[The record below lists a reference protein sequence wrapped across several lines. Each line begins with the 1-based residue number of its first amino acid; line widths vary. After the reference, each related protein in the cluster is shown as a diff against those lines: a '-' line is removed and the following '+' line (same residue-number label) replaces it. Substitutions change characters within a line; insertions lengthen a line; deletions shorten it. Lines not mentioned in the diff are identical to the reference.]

1 VQFSGQERHLPAA
14 AYDPAVAG
22 EPSGAR
28 RAQELH
34 VQVGGGREEAR
45 TQRGD
50 QRRAQG
56 VIEHR
61 RQEPA
66 LDHPYGVQELLAG
79 GKRDLDRAGLRIH
92 RDQLPPEQDGRGR
105 RRGPAFHHIP
115 ERPLARHPAIPI
127 RAG

>member
-1 VQFSGQERHLPAA
+1 
-14 AYDPAVAG
+14 
-22 EPSGAR
+22 
-28 RAQELH
+28 
-34 VQVGGGREEAR
+34 VQVGGWREETR

-56 VIEHR
+56 VVEHR

-66 LDHPYGVQELLAG
+66 LDRPDGVQELLAG
-79 GKRDLDRAGLRIH
+79 GKRDLDRAGLGIN
-92 RDQLPPEQDGRGR
+92 RDQLPAEQDRRGR

-127 RAG
+127 RDQRHS

>member
-1 VQFSGQERHLPAA
+1 
-14 AYDPAVAG
+14 
-22 EPSGAR
+22 
-28 RAQELH
+28 
-34 VQVGGGREEAR
+34 VQVGGWREETR

-56 VIEHR
+56 VVEHR

-66 LDHPYGVQELLAG
+66 LDDPGGVQELLAG
-79 GKRDLDRAGLRIH
+79 GKRDLDRAGLGMDL
-92 RDQLPPEQDGRGR
+92 DQLPSEQDGRGR

-127 RAG
+127 RDQRHS

>member
-1 VQFSGQERHLPAA
+1 
-14 AYDPAVAG
+14 
-22 EPSGAR
+22 
-28 RAQELH
+28 
-34 VQVGGGREEAR
+34 VQVGSRREETR

-79 GKRDLDRAGLRIH
+79 GKRDLDRAGFGID

-105 RRGPAFHHIP
+105 RRGPAFHHVP

-127 RAG
+127 RSSS